1 MNKYLEISSQLFRGH
16 AGRECKSV
24 VWCQLPVPTADALK
38 PKSACTGGLL
48 VNTAVNSLQRGFLSC
63 RPCFFCSWRLKTKQ
77 IVEAAEQVSL
87 HLTGMYRNRRLW
99 VQMARFFF
107 FCKSLALCHL
117 IYFAIL
123 YDHPFNSCST
133 IEHSKLVMN
142 LRINLRRLQ
151 SNEELLS
158 VTCQQHGRKTHKKL

>member
-1 MNKYLEISSQLFRGH
+1 MDGWTWMSKYLEISSQLFRGH

-87 HLTGMYRNRRLW
+87 HFTGMCRNRRLW
-99 VQMARFFF
+99 VQMAQLFFF
-107 FCKSLALCHL
+107 ANLCVTLFILLFYKIIHLTLAQPLN
-117 IYFAIL
+117 IQNWWWI
-123 YDHPFNSCST
+123 
-133 IEHSKLVMN
+133 
-142 LRINLRRLQ
+142 
-151 SNEELLS
+151 
-158 VTCQQHGRKTHKKL
+158 